1 MEENTLIILRKDVLR
16 SATKAFSWKRF
27 NLRGSMRTFDMI
39 CGLSALVALDEITH
53 QEIRARLE
61 KLKAATTLEAASEV
75 TEEVF
80 NSASAG
86 GPQPCPDMGG
96 KGRRVVCCKG
106 LFGGLVVMW
115 TKGLATLGLL
125 EASCCIQA
133 EAPSQTSL
141 MQ

>member
-1 MEENTLIILRKDVLR
+1 MSPYHVIIFSVFIVGSPTGTAVCLGLPGVPSGEHGREHPDYF
-16 SATKAFSWKRF
+16 TKGRTPLCHQGIQLETIQPQRF
-27 NLRGSMRTFDMI
+27 N
-39 CGLSALVALDEITH
+39 
-53 QEIRARLE
+53 
-61 KLKAATTLEAASEV
+61 LKAATTLEAASEV

-115 TKGLATLGLL
+115 TSKYVLYNN
-125 EASCCIQA
+125 C
-133 EAPSQTSL
+133 
-141 MQ
+141 